1 MKEFRLREMSPNLQR
16 AFQVLSFPRLGFF
29 LALLNPDPQLL
40 VISGMLAREKK
51 NKKCCSL
58 AGNLIKS
65 IENLQTNLLLEHLD
79 LSANQETAFYIK

>member
-1 MKEFRLREMSPNLQR
+1 MSRLHEMSPHLQR
-16 AFQVLSFPRLGFF
+16 AFKVLIFFPRLGVF
-29 LALLNPDPQLL
+29 LGQVESGSAIL

-79 LSANQETAFYIK
+79 LSANQETVIYIK